1 MFTPVCLR
9 LLHAD
14 TDINRC
20 STATSRRSCF
30 RRAVPADYETV
41 MKRARLRYVD
51 CIAERVKRIL
61 AAIGLIGA
69 TIAVCLLVSRPA
81 RRSSPQGLSS
91 EECEVSECG
100 PDGTP
105 LSLYAG

>member
-1 MFTPVCLR
+1 
-9 LLHAD
+9 
-14 TDINRC
+14 
-20 STATSRRSCF
+20 
-30 RRAVPADYETV
+30 